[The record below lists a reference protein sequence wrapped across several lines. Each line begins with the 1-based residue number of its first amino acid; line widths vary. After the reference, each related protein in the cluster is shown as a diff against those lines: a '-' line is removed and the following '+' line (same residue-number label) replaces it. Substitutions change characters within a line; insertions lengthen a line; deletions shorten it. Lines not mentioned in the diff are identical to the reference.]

1 MLQPSHNACTLNF
14 VSILSHRFGQP
25 VTLIAH
31 PSLHTC
37 MCLHRALR
45 GFAFPRR
52 VAAMFHDEHIAEEEQ
67 LNPRAQGTAGEP
79 EEDDG
84 DEITQVY
91 IHIYPYTSRTSR
103 RVASFAQ

>member
-1 MLQPSHNACTLNF
+1 
-14 VSILSHRFGQP
+14 
-25 VTLIAH
+25 
-31 PSLHTC
+31 

-45 GFAFPRR
+45 LCGPFPRLF
-52 VAAMFHDEHIAEEEQ
+52 AAMFHDEHIAEEEQ
-67 LNPRAQGTAGEP
+67 LNPHAQGTAGEP